1 MKRKLDVNKLV
12 KISMLGAIA
21 TILMLIEIPL
31 IPMFPLLKIDL
42 GDIPAMIGAF
52 AFGPL
57 AGVMITFLKIL
68 LNFIFEGSAT
78 GGVGEFANF
87 LIGIAMIVPASYI
100 YHRNK
105 TKKNAIVGL
114 IIGAIS
120 LQVIAIFANVYIL
133 LPLYGID
140 PQGGVMNYIV
150 AGLLPFNT
158 IKAIIIAIVT
168 FILYKKVSKAVFNEE
183 TFSKKSKEL
192 TEN

>member
-31 IPMFPLLKIDL
+31 IPMFPWLKIDL

-183 TFSKKSKEL
+183 TFSKKSKEV